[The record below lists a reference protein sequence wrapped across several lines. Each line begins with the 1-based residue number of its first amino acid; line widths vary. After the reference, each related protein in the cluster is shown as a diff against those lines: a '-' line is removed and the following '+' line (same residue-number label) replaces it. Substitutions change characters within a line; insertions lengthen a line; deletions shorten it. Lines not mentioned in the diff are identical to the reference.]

1 MTDVLDALP
10 QPPEH
15 LLVQPDG
22 QPIRA
27 ATVEDAEEVAA
38 LVHAAY
44 RGEES
49 RDGWTTEVGLVAGT
63 RTDTDAVRALVE
75 APDSVVLLAEDDD
88 GLLACCHLTQHD
100 EHAYFGMF
108 AVRPGHQGQGNGR
121 RMLDAA
127 TRCARAWA
135 VPDLRLSVL
144 NQRHELIAWYKRRDF
159 VLTGESEPFGVD
171 EELGR
176 PLREGLALLTMS
188 RPVRLEP

>member
-1 MTDVLDALP
+1 MP
-10 QPPEH
+10 EPPEDVV
-15 LLVQPDG
+15 VQPDG

-27 ATVEDAEEVAA
+27 ATADDAEEVAA

-49 RDGWTTEVGLVAGT
+49 HEGWTTEVGLVAGT
-63 RTDTDAVRALVE
+63 RTDADAVRALVA

-88 GLLACCHLTQHD
+88 GLLACCHLTKHD

-108 AVRPGHQGQGNGR
+108 AVRPGHQGRGIGR
-121 RMLDAA
+121 RVLDAA
-127 TRCARAWA
+127 TLWARAWQ

-144 NQRHELIAWYKRRDF
+144 NERHELIAWYQRRDF
-159 VLTGESEPFGVD
+159 VLIGESEPFVED
-171 EELGR
+171 ELGR

-188 RPVRLEP
+188 RPVQLEP